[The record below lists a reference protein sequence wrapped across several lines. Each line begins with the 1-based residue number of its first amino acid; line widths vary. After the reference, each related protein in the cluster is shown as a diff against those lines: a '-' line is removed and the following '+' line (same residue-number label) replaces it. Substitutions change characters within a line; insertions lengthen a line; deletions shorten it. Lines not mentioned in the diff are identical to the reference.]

1 MKTAIIDWPLTPLTG
16 WGGYGIQLAQALM
29 EQGRY
34 KPLLPA
40 RCDCTVH
47 CDLHW
52 QGALQHLEACSKGLR
67 ERLEQTEAV
76 GMLPLPTK
84 ASLVFS
90 PMGNH
95 VPPVR
100 FVGDVPVGVT
110 FFECSSFGAVDL
122 QRMRE
127 FPLVITGSRWN
138 QAVLQRLGVV
148 NARLV
153 HQGIDP
159 ALFNPVPVP
168 QLLQRSLVIFSGG
181 KLEGRKGQD
190 VVIAA
195 FREFVRSHPDSL
207 LIAAWGNVG
216 DVGLSTIGLT
226 PHVEGIPERGRPE
239 AISQWLESNG
249 VPSANVWVLPCVV
262 NRQLPHLIKQA
273 DVAVFASR
281 CEGGTNLMAMETL
294 ACGVPTLVSANT
306 GHLDLIE
313 LGLDHCVPI
322 GAAGLGQVS
331 HALIQ
336 PYGGDPDGIWGETD
350 PAELLECWQRLAV
363 EKASWRQRG
372 AAAATGIMGMS
383 WRRSMAQLLGLI
395 DPLLQP

>member
-1 MKTAIIDWPLTPLTG
+1 
-16 WGGYGIQLAQALM
+16 
-29 EQGRY
+29 
-34 KPLLPA
+34 
-40 RCDCTVH
+40 
-47 CDLHW
+47 
-52 QGALQHLEACSKGLR
+52 
-67 ERLEQTEAV
+67 
-76 GMLPLPTK
+76 
-84 ASLVFS
+84 
-90 PMGNH
+90 
-95 VPPVR
+95 
-100 FVGDVPVGVT
+100 
-110 FFECSSFGAVDL
+110 
-122 QRMRE
+122 
-127 FPLVITGSRWN
+127 
-138 QAVLQRLGVV
+138 
-148 NARLV
+148 
-153 HQGIDP
+153 
-159 ALFNPVPVP
+159 
-168 QLLQRSLVIFSGG
+168 
-181 KLEGRKGQD
+181 
-190 VVIAA
+190 
-195 FREFVRSHPDSL
+195 
-207 LIAAWGNVG
+207 
-216 DVGLSTIGLT
+216 
-226 PHVEGIPERGRPE
+226 
-239 AISQWLESNG
+239 
-249 VPSANVWVLPCVV
+249 VV